1 MGIFDNYNY
10 EINRRLPEF
19 WKSDVFLTPIERFS
33 SILMRNSIQ
42 EFMQKM
48 GVLQPF
54 MVWKT
59 LPEEYHWEWGFE
71 SYDVRLAS
79 ADENPN
85 CDQTLLLS
93 STNHI
98 VAQLPLTKRNVHAY
112 IVIDL
117 SSLSFSD
124 ETVYTPIDELVIK
137 NADQTLKIKDINSK
151 TTIEIYTEN
160 NLVLINDSEPKKG
173 QVEGSIDIIKRSPRD
188 DIDSITDPLDINE
201 KCEIEIYIS
210 SGESAYC
217 DLFTRLYYPV
227 YVTEQNIR
235 VHSLSAFPIEYVR
248 LYGYMCHPYNKNH
261 QWVYL
266 WEKVYGYE
274 DRIVYDRITKQY
286 DCEIFYAEIKLYGL
300 PAPIYVGFPQS
311 TADSTEGVFT
321 VNGALDYWGDIFK
334 IPRRF
339 YKTDIEE
346 EEERYCFPKY
356 YAYSIEQDYPY
367 EQRLINEY
375 KYNEDWQDYINITD
389 TEGTDIALVRC
400 KDPYIENLYMYTETI
415 PPVDILNSQATF
427 LPTCITQI
435 NHNNEDLNQAEWTH
449 EDNLRYDSKSYS
461 IVSLNRQDEENIT
474 NNSYKANVLSM
485 EFDLSSLPANCKIK
499 GMQIKFKGVS
509 NTHADNINIDGRSF
523 LKYTQKTQND
533 TTGNHY
539 WETEEIP
546 LDSFFDEWRPD
557 HASYTLGTK
566 DSIFFNKDYIDRD
579 SITKGYLRDGLYRE
593 NKIRVDIGF
602 TNTSDYLD
610 LIIKLFNIKLIV
622 YFDLIKENVELNIDI
637 PNKIIT
643 YDNTT
648 ATNIDLNMNFVNNG
662 EVQEVDFNSFIII
675 PPELSFVNEAP
686 LNQDETIIEF
696 LLGDKSTTNY
706 ITDNKEFNILH
717 INESWNKT
725 VKITA
730 NDNMEFKPGR
740 YDIVFICGKDI
751 KTEEIYVYD
760 KNYIEV

>member
-435 NHNNEDLNQAEWTH
+435 NHNNEDLNQAEWIH
-449 EDNLRYDSKSYS
+449 EDNLRYDSKSYG

-499 GMQIKFKGVS
+499 GMQIKFKVVS
-509 NTHADNINIDGRSF
+509 NTHADNINIDGYSG
-523 LKYTQKTQND
+523 KT
-533 TTGNHY
+533 
-539 WETEEIP
+539 
-546 LDSFFDEWRPD
+546 S
-557 HASYTLGTK
+557 
-566 DSIFFNKDYIDRD
+566 
-579 SITKGYLRDGLYRE
+579 
-593 NKIRVDIGF
+593 KI
-602 TNTSDYLD
+602 
-610 LIIKLFNIKLIV
+610 
-622 YFDLIKENVELNIDI
+622 
-637 PNKIIT
+637 
-643 YDNTT
+643 
-648 ATNIDLNMNFVNNG
+648 
-662 EVQEVDFNSFIII
+662 
-675 PPELSFVNEAP
+675 
-686 LNQDETIIEF
+686 
-696 LLGDKSTTNY
+696 
-706 ITDNKEFNILH
+706 
-717 INESWNKT
+717 
-725 VKITA
+725 
-730 NDNMEFKPGR
+730 
-740 YDIVFICGKDI
+740 
-751 KTEEIYVYD
+751 
-760 KNYIEV
+760 